1 MNLAI
6 NGLQDLDVVSDA
18 VAAVRPPCPDLNKE
32 NP

>member
-6 NGLQDLDVVSDA
+6 TGLYDLDVVSDA
-18 VAAVRPPCPDLNKE
+18 VATVPPPCFNLNKE

>member
-1 MNLAI
+1 MTLAI
-6 NGLQDLDVVSDA
+6 TGLQDLDVVSDA